1 MDNQYGHGDW
11 KPKYW
16 CQTTQ
21 DSAILTFKLW
31 LYVSTT
37 AVWVVPDNQL
47 LMPKKKQFSKFII
60 LIMGINVAKHFTQ

>member
-47 LMPKKKQFSKFII
+47 LMPKKKRIQQ
-60 LIMGINVAKHFTQ
+60 AYHFNYGY

>member
-47 LMPKKKQFSKFII
+47 LMPKKKEFSKFII
-60 LIMGINVAKHFTQ
+60 LIMGINVSKYFTQ